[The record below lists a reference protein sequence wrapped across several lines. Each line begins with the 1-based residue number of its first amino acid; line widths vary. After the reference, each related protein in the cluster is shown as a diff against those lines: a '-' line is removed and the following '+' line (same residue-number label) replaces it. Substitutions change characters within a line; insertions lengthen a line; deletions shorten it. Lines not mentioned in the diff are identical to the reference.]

1 MRNLL
6 LTNSLNSEQD
16 TYDCLYISQ
25 KELAQLRVSKVSA
38 APQVKLARIRIVR
51 KAIAKVLTV
60 INEKRRD
67 QARVDHKKKRIPAD
81 LRHKKTRA
89 FRKRLTKHETTRK
102 TVRQQKRDN
111 NFKLR
116 KFALAA

>member
-1 MRNLL
+1 
-6 LTNSLNSEQD
+6 
-16 TYDCLYISQ
+16 
-25 KELAQLRVSKVSA
+25 
-38 APQVKLARIRIVR
+38 VR

-67 QARVDHKKKRIPAD
+67 QARADHKKGRTPHD

-89 FRKRLTKHETTRK
+89 FRRRLTKHERDHRTL
-102 TVRQQKRDN
+102 RQQKKHDN
-111 NFKLR
+111 FRQR

>member
-1 MRNLL
+1 MINF
-6 LTNSLNSEQD
+6 
-16 TYDCLYISQ
+16 
-25 KELAQLRVSKVSA
+25 QL
-38 APQVKLARIRIVR
+38 VR

-60 INEKRRD
+60 LSEKRID
-67 QARVDHKKKRIPAD
+67 TARTAFKNKKYTPHD

-89 FRKRLTKHETTRK
+89 FRRRLSSEDAKRMTLKA
-102 TVRQQKRDN
+102 QKKAE